1 MPSREE
7 STIQS
12 LRSDLA
18 LQIARLA
25 KDLGTT
31 QARTAVRLGLP
42 QPTVSK
48 IINGRVS
55 DLSVELLIRVA
66 VRAGLLLALQTGRV
80 PAEAG
85 VFVSGRNGRVRTA
98 ARSTIAEGAREAL
111 ARSER
116 RLTATER
123 LEAFLEHNQLLCELS
138 DAPRLARHPR
148 IST

>member
-18 LQIARLA
+18 LQIARFA

-31 QARTAVRLGLP
+31 QARTAVR
-42 QPTVSK
+42 
-48 IINGRVS
+48 
-55 DLSVELLIRVA
+55 
-66 VRAGLLLALQTGRV
+66 AGLSLALQTGRV

-85 VFVSGRNGRVRTA
+85 AFVSGRNGRARTA

-138 DAPRLARHPR
+138 GAPRLARHPR